1 MATDL
6 QLKGFLKL
14 ILFYAD
20 LYITNIFA
28 SENAFTMIVRADHPM
43 L

>member
-14 ILFYAD
+14 ILFYRFI
-20 LYITNIFA
+20 YNKY
-28 SENAFTMIVRADHPM
+28 AFTMIVRADHPM